1 MSWNEL
7 IQLSYFRVALVSIIA
22 FIGAIIIRWAFFKI
36 INRYAEND
44 DLLFIQAL
52 KNRLNNSIFL
62 FIPFV
67 AMRIILDV
75 EYPDQLG
82 WLKSCVEILVVVSI
96 TILIIKLIYVIQD
109 VLFEQFDMNKDDNI
123 KERKALTQIIF
134 IRKLVIVVVA
144 LIAMAI
150 VLLSFDS
157 VRKYGATILTSAG
170 VAGIIVG
177 FAAQKTLS
185 NLLAGIQIAFT
196 QPIRID
202 DAVVVEDEWGW
213 IEEINLTYVVVRIWD
228 LRRLVLPITYFT
240 ETPFQNWTKSSSQI
254 LGATILYLDYT
265 TPIDKLREEFDKI
278 LERSEHWDKDKKS
291 LQVTDASEKTIKVRM
306 LMTARNSPEAWD
318 LRCFVR
324 EEMVKYIQKNHPESL
339 PTFRANINEKS

>member
-7 IQLSYFRVALVSIIA
+7 IQLSYFRVAIVSIIA
-22 FIGAIIIRWAFFKI
+22 LIGAVIIRWIFFKV
-36 INRYAEND
+36 INRYAAND
-44 DLLFIQAL
+44 DLVFVQAL
-52 KNRLNNSIFL
+52 SKRLNNSIFL

-67 AMRIILDV
+67 ALRIVLDV
-75 EYPDQLG
+75 EYPGQLG
-82 WLKSCVEILVVVSI
+82 WLKSIVEILVVVSI

-144 LIAMAI
+144 VIAIAI
-150 VLLSFDS
+150 ILLSFDS

-240 ETPFQNWTKSSSQI
+240 DTPFQNWTKSSSQI
-254 LGATILYLDYT
+254 LGAVILYLDYN
-265 TPIDKLREEFDKI
+265 TPINKLREEFDQI
-278 LERSEHWDKDKKS
+278 LNRSEHWDKDKKS

-306 LMTARNSPEAWD
+306 LATARNSPEAWD
-318 LRCFVR
+318 LRCFIR

-339 PTFRANINEKS
+339 PTFRANINDKN